1 MTPEVQYRY
10 KSSFFYPAE
19 RRLRKGGFGTEFP
32 LRAARKGIIMEQ
44 IPVTNVTAKGE
55 RQESTEVHLQDQLAD
70 LNLNK
75 TLQAET
81 TAQPAAVS
89 TVTKIFVGGLL
100 RTTTTRSLREYFEQF
115 GQIDEAVVKE

>member
-1 MTPEVQYRY
+1 
-10 KSSFFYPAE
+10 
-19 RRLRKGGFGTEFP
+19 
-32 LRAARKGIIMEQ
+32 MEQ

-100 RTTTTRSLREYFEQF
+100 STTTPRSLREFFEQV
-115 GQIDEAVVKE
+115 GQIDEAVVKAEVKGYTSAQGISFRPPTPISPICRTPLFAYLTV